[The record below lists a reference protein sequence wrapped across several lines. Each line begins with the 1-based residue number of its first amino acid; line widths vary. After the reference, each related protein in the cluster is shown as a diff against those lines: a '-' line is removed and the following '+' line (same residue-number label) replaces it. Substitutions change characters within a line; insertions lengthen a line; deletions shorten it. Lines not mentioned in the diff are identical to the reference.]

1 MRGLILCS
9 WFLCIAA
16 PALNAAPATHLA
28 ILPCGWYPTPVGCA
42 VGLTR
47 VGVPTT
53 VPVFAL
59 DANEQLATNYTATV
73 RITSSD
79 FTATLPAQHTFSSAD
94 GSAFS
99 FPITFNLLAPIYPGN
114 IHETVTAT
122 DASNGFAAG
131 LTYYVTRV
139 AQQRPPDPAPLLSAF
154 MGSLLV
160 FFVGAI
166 ALLTLRQMRSD

>member
-1 MRGLILCS
+1 MV
-9 WFLCIAA
+9 A

-42 VGLTR
+42 VGITL

-73 RITSSD
+73 KITSSD
-79 FTATLPAQHTFSSAD
+79 FTATLPAQHTFTVAD

-99 FPITFNLLAPIYPGN
+99 FPITFNLLAPLYPAN
-114 IHETVTAT
+114 IHETVAAT
-122 DASNGFAAG
+122 DASNRFSTTQ
-131 LTYYVTRV
+131 TYYVTTV
-139 AQQRPPDPAPLLSAF
+139 AQQRPPDPAPLLSALVRT
-154 MGSLLV
+154 LLALS
-160 FFVGAI
+160 VGAI
-166 ALLTLRQMRSD
+166 ALLTLRQMRSN